1 MGLLD
6 LFFGKNNSKEVQDL
20 EKPRSKEQVV
30 SSKNQ
35 IESHRGNFKA
45 DKIEVSLAN
54 IDGIKT
60 RFIAIDTETTGV
72 GLNDEVIELGAVKF
86 ENGYPVDSFSAFIK
100 IDRHIPDAASRVNHI
115 TDDMLRN
122 RGRSKKDVYFDFMS
136 FISDA
141 VNGTTYMIAHNADF
155 DFRYIQ
161 RDLSELG
168 YDGTVKYIDTLKL
181 SKDLLVLS
189 NYKQPTIAEYF
200 GIINSAAHR
209 ATSDAKACGQILLNL
224 LQMTDGKA
232 KTVIEAKLEKEEV
245 KKEKSKMTDE
255 EREVGGVI
263 LSILKDNG
271 VDISKLRFYKN
282 SSRYIDI
289 AHVYTVWK
297 YKIGTKGSYILL
309 QRNSVIDDLG
319 EYNTEPATTSEGNG
333 MIRVYFSSPFELT
346 GLVNTLKKTYVD
358 LMESQTRYMDISPY
372 ERQFFANA
380 NWSEIGDIQILVEN
394 ALQRVKDNEL
404 AIQQRKQEEAKAK
417 AEKEAKMVEKQR
429 LAQMKAEEA
438 KEKKRQKV
446 EKQQRNLEMAENCD
460 FSIESIAE
468 IVTLAESTNKRA
480 IIKYNDE
487 GQLLRVYC
495 SVSDASAD
503 AGVAPKTIRD
513 AASGKSKHAGGF
525 CWIYADEYLTKIQ

>member
-6 LFFGKNNSKEVQDL
+6 LFFRNNNSKH
-20 EKPRSKEQVV
+20 QVV

-35 IESHRGNFKA
+35 IEPNRGNFKA
-45 DKIEVSLAN
+45 EKTEVSLVN

-72 GLNDEVIELGAVKF
+72 GLNDDVIELGAVRF

-115 TDDMLRN
+115 TDDMLKN
-122 RGRSKKDVYFDFMS
+122 CGRSKKDVYLDFMS

-141 VNGTTYMIAHNADF
+141 VNGNSYMIAHNADF

-168 YDGTVKYIDTLKL
+168 HVGTIQYIDTLKL
-181 SKDLLVLS
+181 SKDLLVLP

-200 GIINSAAHR
+200 GIINPAAHR
-209 ATSDAKACGQILLNL
+209 ATSDAKACGQILLQL

-232 KTVIEAKLEKEEV
+232 KTVIETKFEKEEV

-263 LSILKDNG
+263 LSFLRDNN

-297 YKIGTKGSYILL
+297 YKVGAKGSYILL
-309 QRNSVIDDLG
+309 HKDFIIDDISA
-319 EYNTEPATTSEGNG
+319 YKTEPATASEGNG
-333 MIRVYFSSPFELT
+333 LVRIYFNTPFELK
-346 GLVNTLKKTYVD
+346 GLIHSMKKVYED
-358 LMESQTRYMDISPY
+358 LMESQTKYMDISPY
-372 ERQFFANA
+372 ERQFFANVD
-380 NWSEIGDIQILVEN
+380 WVEIGDIE
-394 ALQRVKDNEL
+394 ALAEAALKRVKEKEL
-404 AIQQRKQEEAKAK
+404 AIQQKQIEASKIE
-417 AEKEAKMVEKQR
+417 AEKEAQKAERERLAVEKLQ
-429 LAQMKAEEA
+429 KAE
-438 KEKKRQKV
+438 EKKRQRA
-446 EKQQRNLEMAENCD
+446 EMEQRELKMAEKCD
-460 FSIESIAE
+460 FSIEAIEE
-468 IVTLAESTNKRA
+468 IVMLAESKNKRA

-487 GQLLRVYC
+487 GQLLRVYG

-513 AASGKSKHAGGF
+513 AASGKYKHAGGF
-525 CWIYADEYLTKIQ
+525 CWIYADEYLKK